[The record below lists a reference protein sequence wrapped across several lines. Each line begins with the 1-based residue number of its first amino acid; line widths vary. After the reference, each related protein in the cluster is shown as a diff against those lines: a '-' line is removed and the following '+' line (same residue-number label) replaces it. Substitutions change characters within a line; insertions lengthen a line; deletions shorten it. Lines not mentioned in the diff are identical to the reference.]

1 MAPPHSFSEP
11 NPPPMPGRSAGLG
24 QYLKR
29 AFTYKW
35 NLLFFLGAMGAALLS
50 PAPDAIVPL
59 VAAVEAAYLGGMV
72 AHPRFRQAVDALV
85 YQEAKAPQAVAASQ
99 SLASVIGTLS
109 RESRQRFEEVRNR
122 CLEMRSIARGVRGGE
137 RKGGEDLSTPALDRM
152 LWVFLRLLVSDEA
165 LRAFLSHTNID
176 EIRARL
182 DETTKRLEAAKGG
195 DERFIRSLQD
205 SVAAQQLRFDN
216 YGRAKQNAEFVRL
229 ELDRIEAKIQVL
241 AESGV
246 NQQDPN
252 FLTSQI
258 EGVTESMHTTEK
270 AIRDLNEI
278 TGMVDQMQEPPMI
291 LEADWR
297 RVAQ

>member
-1 MAPPHSFSEP
+1 MFPPS
-11 NPPPMPGRSAGLG
+11 NPPPLPGRSAGLG
-24 QYLKR
+24 EYLKR
-29 AFTYKW
+29 AFSYKW
-35 NLLFFLGAMGAALLS
+35 NLLFFFGGLAGALLS
-50 PAPDAIVPL
+50 PMPDVLVPL
-59 VAAVEAAYLGGMV
+59 VAAVEAAFLGGMV
-72 AHPRFRQAVDALV
+72 AHPRYRRAVDAQV
-85 YQEAKAPQAVAASQ
+85 YQEEKAPQAAAASQ
-99 SLASVIGTLS
+99 SLASILGTLS
-109 RESRQRFEEVRNR
+109 RESRQRFEQIRNR
-122 CLEMRSIARGVRGGE
+122 CLEMRSLARSVRGGQG
-137 RKGGEDLSTPALDRM
+137 KPGEDLSTPALDRL

-165 LRAFLSHTNID
+165 LREFLAQTNVD
-176 EIRARL
+176 EIRSRL
-182 DETTKRLEAAKGG
+182 DETTRKLETAKGG
-195 DERFIRSLQD
+195 DERFVHSLQD
-205 SVAAQQLRFDN
+205 SLAAQQLRFDN

-258 EGVTESMHTTEK
+258 EGVTESMQITEK

-278 TGMVDQMQEPPMI
+278 TGMVDRIQEPPAI